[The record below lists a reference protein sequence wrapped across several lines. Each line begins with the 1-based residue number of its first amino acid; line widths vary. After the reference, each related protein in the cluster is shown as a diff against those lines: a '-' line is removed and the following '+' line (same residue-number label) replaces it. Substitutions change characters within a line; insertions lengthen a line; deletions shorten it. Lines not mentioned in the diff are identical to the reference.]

1 MAKTELV
8 KTAGDLP
15 EVNFSDAG
23 GVRFLHLGTDWV
35 QGSMLIDSPF
45 DIELEYVQR
54 MMAGLLFMD
63 APSVA
68 KKHAM
73 QLGLGSAA
81 LTKFCYKKLRMKTT
95 AIELNPQVI
104 AACHGW
110 FKLPRDDLRLRV
122 IEADAADEITK
133 PLHHGTVD
141 MLHVDLYDH
150 EAAGPVLD
158 SEAFYE
164 DCHQL
169 LAEDGI
175 MTVNLF
181 GRNSNYPKS
190 LIRIAEAFG
199 PQAVWAF
206 KPTREGN
213 TVVLA
218 QREPG
223 RPDRDTLLQR
233 AGVIES
239 RWSLP
244 ARKWLRLFAPVVAS

>member
-1 MAKTELV
+1 MAKTDSAKFDE
-8 KTAGDLP
+8 LP

-35 QGSMLIDSPF
+35 QGSMLLDAPF

-95 AIELNPQVI
+95 AVELNPQVI

-110 FKLPRDDLRLRV
+110 FKLPRDDLRLCV
-122 IEADAADEITK
+122 IQADAAQEIRRTS
-133 PLHHGTVD
+133 HHGTVD
-141 MLHVDLYDH
+141 FLHVDLYDH

-158 SEAFYE
+158 SAVFYA
-164 DCHQL
+164 DCHRL

-181 GRNSNYPKS
+181 GRNSSYPQS
-190 LIRIAEAFG
+190 LRRIAEAFG
-199 PQAVWAF
+199 PQALWAF
-206 KPTREGN
+206 RPTREGN

-218 QREPG
+218 QQQPG
-223 RPDRDTLLQR
+223 RPGRETLLQR

-244 ARKWLRLFAPVVAS
+244 ARKWLRLFAPVVPS